1 MRILIAE
8 DDDVSRYL
16 LEKILKSEDHE
27 VVSTKDGDGC
37 LEAYTNGNFDMVI
50 TDWMMPRMDGIE
62 LTKKIVQLREK
73 TGVYSYI
80 LMVTAKTQTDDM
92 LDALMA
98 GVDDFLTK
106 PYNKATLVS
115 RIQIGKKIL
124 GQIREEISVKENLAI
139 RQLLADHETL
149 RSMARILT
157 FVRDNIEDDLPKD
170 LLKWCSSTALLLTLD
185 VHIAK
190 ENRYIERF
198 LENLMDE
205 QGDWFKELANSS
217 LVQLQDE
224 HEQMEGHLT
233 EFQGCLEVYMQKRS
247 EMLADVTD
255 RIQAIGRS
263 IKAKDDDKGL
273 GSAVRE
279 INKLKNDYFARK
291 KDALVPV
298 RELLKSYVA
307 LMRTHHKKEEEVFFP
322 FSQKYLTNEDYRHL
336 KSEFDAVVDDI
347 GRLRVEDETEKV
359 KKLTGLIMKMPRA
372 SKLP

>member
-1 MRILIAE
+1 MKILVAE

-16 LEKILKSEDHE
+16 LEKILASESHA
-27 VVSTKDGDGC
+27 VVSTSDGEEC
-37 LEAYTNGNFDMVI
+37 LEAYKNGNFDMVI
-50 TDWMMPRMDGIE
+50 TDWMMPKMDGID

-73 TGVYSYI
+73 TGAYSYI

-98 GVDDFLTK
+98 GVDDFLAK
-106 PYNKATLVS
+106 PYNKETLVS

-124 GQIREEISVKENLAI
+124 AQMREEITVKDNPAI

-185 VHIAK
+185 VHVARENLYIAK
-190 ENRYIERF
+190 F

-224 HEQMEGHLT
+224 HERMEGQLT
-233 EFQGCLEVYMQKRS
+233 EFQGCLEVYLQRRG

-255 RIQAIGRS
+255 RIQAIGRG

-273 GSAVRE
+273 GGAVRE

-291 KDALVPV
+291 KEALVPV
-298 RELLKSYVA
+298 RELLKSYVS
-307 LMRTHHKKEEEVFFP
+307 LMRAHHEKEEELFFP
-322 FSQKYLTNEDYRHL
+322 FTQKYLTNEDLRQL
-336 KSEFDAVVDDI
+336 KREFDAVVDGI
-347 GRLRVEDETEKV
+347 GRPRVESEVEKV
-359 KKLTGLIMKMPRA
+359 EKLTAMIMKMPKA
-372 SKLP
+372 GKA